1 MKLIFGLGNPGAQ
14 YAQTRHNAGFMA
26 LDALAALLH
35 TQVQQKKRGALVAD
49 TRIGQE
55 KTLLIKPQTFMNNSG
70 ACVLDFAAYY
80 KVELADIIVLY
91 NDIDLPVGIVR
102 VRAKGGPGTHNG
114 MRDIVAHLGETGFPR
129 VRIGVGAKPPQWDLV
144 DHVLGKPEGEDWER
158 LTEGVERAARATL
171 CLVERGVDA
180 AQQLNG
186 KEPHETNH
194 KEQK

>member
-91 NDIDLPVGIVR
+91 DDIDLPVGIVR

-144 DHVLGKPEGEDWER
+144 DQVLGKPEGEDWER
-158 LTEGVERAARATL
+158 LKDGVERAARATL
-171 CLVERGVDA
+171 CLVERGVEA

-186 KEPHETNH
+186 KEPHETNQQ
-194 KEQK
+194 EQK

>member
-70 ACVLDFAAYY
+70 ACVLDFAA
-80 KVELADIIVLY
+80 
-91 NDIDLPVGIVR
+91 
-102 VRAKGGPGTHNG
+102 
-114 MRDIVAHLGETGFPR
+114 
-129 VRIGVGAKPPQWDLV
+129 
-144 DHVLGKPEGEDWER
+144 
-158 LTEGVERAARATL
+158 
-171 CLVERGVDA
+171 
-180 AQQLNG
+180 
-186 KEPHETNH
+186 
-194 KEQK
+194 